1 MMVEMFDFME
11 DFYKVVDQV
20 MKQNEALDVEGL
32 DIMTTYMGKL
42 KQIYAD
48 LFENLGEVQL

>member
-1 MMVEMFDFME
+1 MVEMFDFME